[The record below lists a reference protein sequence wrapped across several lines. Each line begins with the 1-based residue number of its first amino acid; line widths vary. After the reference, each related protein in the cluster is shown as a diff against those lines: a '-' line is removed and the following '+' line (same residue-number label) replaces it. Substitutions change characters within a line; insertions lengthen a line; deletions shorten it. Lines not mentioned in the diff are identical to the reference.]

1 MAKKDFDI
9 KDIFDAI
16 EDIVEKISK
25 DKDLKETFEKNP
37 AKAIESI
44 IGINLPDD
52 KVNDVVDAVK
62 AKLTLEVVGDAVGD
76 ILGGLFKK

>member
-37 AKAIESI
+37 AKAIEKV
-44 IGINLPDD
+44 IGIDLPDD

-62 AKLTLEVVGDAVGD
+62 AKLTLDVVGDL
-76 ILGGLFKK
+76 LGGLLKK

>member
-25 DKDLKETFEKNP
+25 DKDLKATFEKNP
-37 AKAIESI
+37 AKAIEKV
-44 IGINLPDD
+44 IGIDLPDD

-62 AKLTLEVVGDAVGD
+62 AKLTLDVVGDL
-76 ILGGLFKK
+76 LGGLLKK

>member
-9 KDIFDAI
+9 KDVLEAI

-25 DKDLKETFEKNP
+25 DKDLRETFEKNP
-37 AKAIESI
+37 AKAIEKI
-44 IGINLPDD
+44 IGIDLPDD
-52 KVNDVVDAVK
+52 KVNDVVDAIK
-62 AKLTLEVVGDAVGD
+62 AKLTLDTVGD

>member
-9 KDIFDAI
+9 KDVFDAI
-16 EDIVEKISK
+16 EDIVAKISK
-25 DKDLKETFEKNP
+25 DKDLRETFEKNP

-52 KVNDVVDAVK
+52 KVNDVVDAIK
-62 AKLTLEVVGDAVGD
+62 AKLTLDAVGD

>member
-25 DKDLKETFEKNP
+25 DKDLKDVFEKNP
-37 AKAIESI
+37 AKAIEKI
-44 IGINLPDD
+44 IGVDLPDD

-62 AKLTLEVVGDAVGD
+62 AKLTLDKVGDLLGD
-76 ILGGLFKK
+76 LFKK

>member
-9 KDIFDAI
+9 NDIFDAI

-44 IGINLPDD
+44 IGIDLPDD
-52 KVNDVVDAVK
+52 KVNDVVDAIK
-62 AKLTLEVVGDAVGD
+62 AKLTLDTVGDLLGD
-76 ILGGLFKK
+76 LFKK

>member
-9 KDIFDAI
+9 KDIFEAI

-44 IGINLPDD
+44 IGIDLPDD

-62 AKLTLEVVGDAVGD
+62 AKLTLDTVGD
-76 ILGGLFKK
+76 ILGGLGGLFKK

>member
-1 MAKKDFDI
+1 MAKNDFDI
-9 KDIFDAI
+9 KDIFEAI

-44 IGINLPDD
+44 IGIDLPDD

-62 AKLTLEVVGDAVGD
+62 AKLTLDTVGD
-76 ILGGLFKK
+76 ILGGLGGLFKK

>member
-9 KDIFDAI
+9 KDVFDAI

-25 DKDLKETFEKNP
+25 DKDLRETFEKNP

-44 IGINLPDD
+44 IGIDLPDD
-52 KVNDVVDAVK
+52 KVNDVVDAIK
-62 AKLTLEVVGDAVGD
+62 AKLTLDAVGD

>member
-52 KVNDVVDAVK
+52 KVNDVVDAIK

>member
-37 AKAIESI
+37 AKAIEKV
-44 IGINLPDD
+44 IGIDLPDD

-62 AKLTLEVVGDAVGD
+62 AKLTLDVVGDL
-76 ILGGLFKK
+76 LGGLFKK

>member
-25 DKDLKETFEKNP
+25 DKDLKDVFEKNP
-37 AKAIESI
+37 AKAIEKI
-44 IGINLPDD
+44 IGVDLPDD
-52 KVNDVVDAVK
+52 KVNDVVDVVK
-62 AKLTLEVVGDAVGD
+62 AKLTLDKVGDLLGD
-76 ILGGLFKK
+76 LFKK